1 MCLNIKTRWH
11 KTDNPSIFMALKA
24 EKPIV
29 AHKLL
34 EMQDGILATPYQYLP
49 IEFRSGKKTVKGQGF
64 EKKNTSIVNGMY
76 KIPYVRCGVHAFS
89 DKKSAKAAIANACGM
104 GWDFLNYRAVI
115 PAGSYFFIGCEGD
128 IVSDKLII
136 FENEDAYNKYAE
148 ANEPC
153 TLTEYINQI

>member
-1 MCLNIKTRWH
+1 MCLTIKTRWH
-11 KTDNPSIFMALKA
+11 KTDKPSIFMALKA
-24 EKPIV
+24 KKPIV
-29 AHKLL
+29 AYKLL

-49 IEFRSGKKTVKGQGF
+49 IKFRSGQKTVKGIGF
-64 EKKNTSIVNGMY
+64 EKENSSLVNGMY
-76 KIPYVRCGVHAFS
+76 KFPFVRYGVHAFS
-89 DKKSAKAAIANACGM
+89 HKKSVEEALSNAKSM

-115 PAGSYFFIGCEGD
+115 PAGSYFFIGSEGD
-128 IVSDKLII
+128 IVSNKLII